1 MRESVVPNSGLAC
14 RGYNARITSCDLRLL
29 FFKVLVQPGIRGNM
43 PMKQT
48 NPENPGITLLGL
60 GPGSADLLTRQA
72 WHILE
77 QAEEIYLRTRQHL
90 AVASLPPQLMIHSF
104 DELYEAAR
112 SFDEVYTRIVEKI
125 LVLGQRPQG
134 VIYAVPGH
142 PYFAEATC
150 PEIARRAAVEN
161 IPVRVVEGLSFLE
174 PTFTALGHDPL
185 PHTAVVDAL
194 EMANAHVPPFPPSV
208 PAVVAQIYSQSV
220 ASDVKLTLMALYPD
234 EFRVRF
240 VHAAGTADVQVE
252 ELALYE
258 IDRSPNIGLLSTL
271 YVPPLGQAT
280 SFEAFQEIIAHLRA
294 PDGCPWDREQ
304 THMSLRPYLLEE
316 AYEVLAAL
324 DAQDPQE
331 MQEEFG
337 DLLLQIVLHAQIAE
351 EYGEFTMADVLDSI
365 HTKIVHRHPHVF
377 GDLTLEQASD
387 VLVNWERL
395 KEQERAEK
403 GNAETSLLDGVALEL
418 PALVQAEQYQKRA
431 SRVGFDW
438 PEVSGV
444 LDKVDEELAEVNA
457 ASNHAEREGEI
468 GDLLFAVA
476 NLARWY
482 GVDPESAL
490 RATNQRFRERFAYIE
505 KKARQRGRSVSDLG
519 LDEMEALWQEAKKV
533 K

>member
-1 MRESVVPNSGLAC
+1 MN
-14 RGYNARITSCDLRLL
+14 
-29 FFKVLVQPGIRGNM
+29 
-43 PMKQT
+43 QT

-60 GPGSADLLTRQA
+60 GPGGADLLTRQA

-77 QAEEIYLRTRQHL
+77 QAQEIYLRTRQHP
-90 AVASLPPQLMIHSF
+90 AVSDFPPQLEIHSF
-104 DELYEAAR
+104 DDFYEQEE
-112 SFDEVYTRIVEKI
+112 SFEEVYARIVES
-125 LVLGQRPQG
+125 VLALGRRPQG

-142 PYFAEATC
+142 PFFAEATC
-150 PEIARRAAVEN
+150 PEIARRAAAEG
-161 IPVRVVEGLSFLE
+161 IPLRVVEGISFLE

-208 PAVVAQIYSQSV
+208 PAVIAQIYSQAV

-234 EFRVRF
+234 EFPVRF
-240 VHAAGTADVQVE
+240 VHAAGTAEVQVE
-252 ELALYE
+252 ELALYQ

-271 YVPPLGQAT
+271 YVPPLGPET

-304 THMSLRPYLLEE
+304 THQSLRPYLLEE

-324 DAQDPQE
+324 DAEDPQE

-337 DLLLQIVLHAQIAE
+337 DLLLQVVLHAQIAE
-351 EYGEFTMADVLDSI
+351 EFGEFTMADVLRSI

-377 GDLTLEQASD
+377 GDLNLEQASD
-387 VLVNWERL
+387 VLLNWERL
-395 KEQERAEK
+395 KEQERADK
-403 GNAETSLLDGVALEL
+403 GNTETSLLDGVALAL

-438 PEVSGV
+438 PEVKGV

-457 ASNHAEREGEI
+457 ANNHDDREDEI
-468 GDLLFAVA
+468 GDLLFAVV

-490 RATNQRFRERFAYIE
+490 RAANQRFRKRFSYIE
-505 KKARQRGRSVSDLG
+505 KRARQQARSVSDLN